1 MLHMKKYTVFQM
13 VISKIGAMITK
24 RFQQPFIYNFTPL
37 ILGYVI
43 DPGFPTYKIES
54 LNNVHIFKYIWLYG
68 SRCKVVN
75 LISILII
82 R

>member
-54 LNNVHIFKYIWLYG
+54 LNNVQILNTYDYMGHDVRWL
-68 SRCKVVN
+68 
-75 LISILII
+75 I
-82 R
+82 

>member
-1 MLHMKKYTVFQM
+1 MLHLKKYTVFQM

-43 DPGFPTYKIES
+43 DPWFPTYKIES
-54 LNNVHIFKYIWLYG
+54 LNNVHIFKYMYI
-68 SRCKVVN
+68 
-75 LISILII
+75 
-82 R
+82 

>member
-43 DPGFPTYKIES
+43 DPGFPT
-54 LNNVHIFKYIWLYG
+54 
-68 SRCKVVN
+68 
-75 LISILII
+75 
-82 R
+82 